1 MLAEQGVIP
10 AGNPDQ
16 AEARMPL
23 LQLMNSQMVDRV
35 VQEAFEILET
45 IGVEVQDAEAARLLG
60 ENGARPDKNR
70 RRVCLPE
77 ALVRKALATVPSSFE
92 LYAADGTPAVHYGE
106 DRVHFDPGSS
116 AVHVLDGATHEHRN
130 ALTQDLVDLVKV
142 ADMLPEYAAQST
154 AVNCAD
160 VPTAIGD
167 MYRLYLVLLHS
178 PKPVVTGAFGLP
190 TLGRMR
196 DMLLAVAAD
205 TPQARQRAVF
215 DVCPS
220 PPLKW
225 TGFAA
230 GNLLFLARERIPAEI
245 ISMPLAGA
253 TAPATLAGSIV
264 QHAAETLA
272 GITLHQLAGPGAPIV
287 WGGAPAIFDM
297 RYGTTPMGAIE
308 TAMMDAAY
316 AQVGKHLGLPTHTY
330 LGATDAKTIDAQA
343 GLESGMTALVGAM
356 AGINMISGAGM
367 LDFLASQSIEKLVL
381 DAEGIAMAQRLLQG
395 ISARD
400 ATLAKD
406 VFAQLGPD
414 LDFLGLRHTRQ
425 NFKLEQHLPTS
436 VIDRA
441 SIRSW
446 KESGQ
451 LTAFD
456 RARERG
462 LELLRRHTRPTLAA
476 SAERDLTSIVTTAA
490 REAGMTT
497 LPSFH

>member
-1 MLAEQGVIP
+1 
-10 AGNPDQ
+10 
-16 AEARMPL
+16 MPL
-23 LQLMNSQMVDRV
+23 LQLMNREMVERV
-35 VQEAFEILET
+35 VQEAFDILET
-45 IGVEVQDAEAARLLG
+45 IGVEVQDEEAARLLG

-196 DMLLAVAAD
+196 DMLLAVGAD

-225 TGFAA
+225 TEFAA

-297 RYGTTPMGAIE
+297 RYGTTPMGAME

-451 LTAFD
+451 LTALD

-462 LELLRRHTRPTLAA
+462 LELLRRHTRPALAA
-476 SAERDLTSIVTTAA
+476 SAERDLTAIVTTAA

-497 LPSFH
+497 LPTLPTFH